1 MRCPADKSSGKVL
14 FPEPTSSRPVR
25 AIGSLLP
32 SGWRPATFRCMLEV
46 QRILGR
52 DIGSITLGQWPYCLP
67 AVMSALQSPAG
78 MGSIRT
84 VGAPGDLPAGQGLSG
99 ANRDCTLQNS
109 GLG

>member
-1 MRCPADKSSGKVL
+1 M
-14 FPEPTSSRPVR
+14 
-25 AIGSLLP
+25 
-32 SGWRPATFRCMLEV
+32 TFRCMLEV
-46 QRILGR
+46 HRILGR
-52 DIGSITLGQWPYCLP
+52 DIGSLTLRQWPYCLP

-109 GLG
+109 GLELPEHPYFAFRFPAIMLRLDGGGL